1 MSLTYIFIYS
11 LFATSVRYFTNIK
24 MKMKIKI
31 YLLDKSR
38 KQNNTK
44 IGKVNNKSCSINYN
58 DENNNYYLLNNSKI
72 I

>member
-1 MSLTYIFIYS
+1 MSLTYIVIYS
-11 LFATSVRYFTNIK
+11 LFAISVRYFTIIN
-24 MKMKIKI
+24 MKIKI

-58 DENNNYYLLNNSKI
+58 DENNNYYLLNNTKI

>member
-58 DENNNYYLLNNSKI
+58 DENNNN
-72 I
+72 